1 VRIVILCERSSNLSG
16 KGGFFF
22 VVVERYPGTEK
33 KESGGMNNN
42 VLGLM
47 VSYGYVFGILLLG
60 EGIRKVWR
68 LSPEFTRKFVHIGVG
83 NWYILALL
91 FFTSKVFALIPPV
104 TFIVLNY
111 ASYRWKIFKAM
122 ELQESG
128 NLGTVY
134 FPISLSILVWLTWD
148 TVPYLGG
155 VGIMAMTWG
164 DGFAAIVGQR
174 WGRRVYSILGNRK
187 SIEGSLAM
195 FLFSF
200 LAITP
205 FLTAFAPLGFADAA
219 LRAILLAGV
228 AAGVEAVSGAGLDNI
243 LVPLLTSGAAL
254 FF

>member
-1 VRIVILCERSSNLSG
+1 MDS
-16 KGGFFF
+16 
-22 VVVERYPGTEK
+22 
-33 KESGGMNNN
+33 N
-42 VLGLM
+42 VLGLLA
-47 VSYGYVFGILLLG
+47 SYGFVFGILLLG

-91 FFTSKVFALIPPV
+91 FFTNKVFALIPPL

-122 ELQESG
+122 ELPERG

-148 TVPYLGG
+148 TAPYLGG

-164 DGFAAIVGQR
+164 DGFAAIVGQN
-174 WGRRVYSILGNRK
+174 WGRRVYSVFGNRK

-195 FLFSF
+195 FFFSF
-200 LAITP
+200 LAIALFLNAFSPLP
-205 FLTAFAPLGFADAA
+205 FATAVLQ
-219 LRAILLAGV
+219 AILLAGV
-228 AAGVEAVSGAGLDNI
+228 AAGVEALSGAGLDNI
-243 LVPLLTSGAAL
+243 LVPLLTSGAAFIL
-254 FF
+254 